1 MKEIAKI
8 KKKYRSEKWLTKKYY
23 LGHAEYFLYFVRKFE
38 KNVLIADISTK
49 SKFLLTPSLKKIE
62 KDW

>member
-23 LGHAEYFLYFVRKFE
+23 LGHAEYFLYFVRKFK
-38 KNVLIADISTK
+38 KN
-49 SKFLLTPSLKKIE
+49 F
-62 KDW
+62 